1 MPESSKMLH
10 VSCCMLYEFMDP
22 IADML
27 IRIKNAQAVGH
38 QTVKVPFSKLKLS
51 LAQIL
56 EKEGFVGKI
65 EKKGKDIQKY
75 IKIDL
80 KYEDGQAV
88 IGGVKR
94 MSRPGQ
100 RLYVTKNE
108 IHSVKQG
115 YGMAVISTSKGLMT
129 DKEAR
134 KAGVGGELFC
144 EIW

>member
-1 MPESSKMLH
+1 M
-10 VSCCMLYEFMDP
+10 VDP

-27 IRIKNAQAVGH
+27 IRIKNAQAAGH
-38 QTVKVPFSKLKLS
+38 QAVKVPFSKLKLS

-56 EKEGFVGKI
+56 EKEGLVGKM
-65 EKKGKDIQKY
+65 EKRGKDVQKY

-80 KYEDGQAV
+80 KYKDGRSV
-88 IGGVKR
+88 IAGVKR

-100 RLYVTKNE
+100 RLYITKNE
-108 IHSVKQG
+108 IRPVKQG
-115 YGMAVISTSKGLMT
+115 YGVAIISTSRGLMT

-134 KAGVGGELFC
+134 KSGLGGELMC

>member
-1 MPESSKMLH
+1 MT
-10 VSCCMLYEFMDP
+10 DP

-38 QTVKVPFSKLKLS
+38 QTVRVPFSKLKLS

-56 EKEGFVGKI
+56 EKEGFVAKA
-65 EKKGKDIQKY
+65 EKRGKDVQKY

-80 KYEDGQAV
+80 KYKDGRAA

-108 IHSVKQG
+108 IRSVKQG
-115 YGMAVISTSKGLMT
+115 YGMAIISTSKGLMT

-134 KAGVGGELFC
+134 KSGLGGELMC

>member
-1 MPESSKMLH
+1 MT
-10 VSCCMLYEFMDP
+10 DP

-27 IRIKNAQAVGH
+27 IRIKNAQAVGR
-38 QTVKVPFSKLKLS
+38 QTVKIPFSGLKLS

-56 EKEGFVGKI
+56 EKAGFVGKV
-65 EKKGKDIQKY
+65 EKRGKDIQKY

-80 KYEDGQAV
+80 KYKEGRSN
-88 IGGVKR
+88 IGGVRR

-108 IHSVKQG
+108 IRPVKQG
-115 YGMAVISTSKGLMT
+115 YGLAIISTSKGLMT
-129 DKEAR
+129 NKEAR
-134 KAGVGGELFC
+134 KIGVGGELMC

>member
-1 MPESSKMLH
+1 MT
-10 VSCCMLYEFMDP
+10 DP

-38 QTVKVPFSKLKLS
+38 QTVKIPFSGLKLV

-56 EKEGFVGKI
+56 EKEGFIAKV
-65 EKKGKDIQKY
+65 EKRGKDVQKY

-80 KYEDGQAV
+80 KYRDGRSA
-88 IGGVKR
+88 IEGVKR
-94 MSRPGQ
+94 MSKPGQ

-108 IHSVKQG
+108 IRPVRQG
-115 YGMAVISTSKGLMT
+115 YGMAIISTSKGLMT

-134 KAGVGGELFC
+134 RAGLGGELMC